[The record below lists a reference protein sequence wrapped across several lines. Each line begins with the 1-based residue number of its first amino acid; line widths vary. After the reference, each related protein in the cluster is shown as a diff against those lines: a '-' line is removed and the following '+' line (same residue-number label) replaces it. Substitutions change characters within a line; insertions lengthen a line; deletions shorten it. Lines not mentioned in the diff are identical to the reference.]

1 MKNIYK
7 FLIIIVTVLF
17 FGILSIY
24 FIPSHKNFVV
34 FKIKQKIPSSIKTKL
49 KDTLFI
55 IPEQKR
61 KIEFYQKK
69 YNNLE
74 VEYKLLRDE
83 LIKIKSKEINNFN
96 LKKIKIPFY
105 NRETSQKSVGFIE
118 FYNSKLITISGTGK
132 FLYSNQP
139 HIASEIKFNEIKT
152 NLNELIL
159 DKNFFDSEQRE
170 EMGEMISIKD
180 TLVIKDKIYISYSKL
195 INKDKNC
202 YNISILEANFNFTK
216 LNFKNFFDKLSCIE
230 KPDGYHTGG
239 RMVYV
244 KEDNSII
251 LTTGDMGAPILAQEE
266 KSYYGKILKINLKNL
281 KIEILSKGHRNP
293 QGLAYDERTNLV
305 FSTEHGPIGG
315 DEVNLIRK
323 GKNYGW
329 PLASYGESDL
339 EHLKSHKLHNFIE
352 PLIYF
357 TPAIG
362 ISEILYVYNES
373 SNLHDKF
380 ILTSLKGN
388 HNGGQIYILK
398 FLEYEN
404 KMEILNQI
412 SIGERI
418 RDIKYLPKTNTIY
431 LALED
436 TPALGILEF
445 KQ

>member
-1 MKNIYK
+1 MI
-7 FLIIIVTVLF
+7 
-17 FGILSIY
+17 
-24 FIPSHKNFVV
+24 
-34 FKIKQKIPSSIKTKL
+34 
-49 KDTLFI
+49 
-55 IPEQKR
+55 
-61 KIEFYQKK
+61 
-69 YNNLE
+69 NLA
-74 VEYKLLRDE
+74 V
-83 LIKIKSKEINNFN
+83 
-96 LKKIKIPFY
+96 
-105 NRETSQKSVGFIE
+105 
-118 FYNSKLITISGTGK
+118 
-132 FLYSNQP
+132 
-139 HIASEIKFNEIKT
+139 
-152 NLNELIL
+152 
-159 DKNFFDSEQRE
+159 
-170 EMGEMISIKD
+170 
-180 TLVIKDKIYISYSKL
+180 
-195 INKDKNC
+195 
-202 YNISILEANFNFTK
+202 
-216 LNFKNFFDKLSCIE
+216 E

-239 RMVYV
+239 RTVYV